1 MARPKNIVASV
12 EVPVE
17 EMGHGKKFE
26 SLRRRLGVAAGGE
39 KLGCSLYELP
49 PGKAAF
55 PFHAH
60 LANEEAVYV
69 LQGEG
74 VLRLGEAEHAIGAG
88 DYIMLRAGGE
98 PHQIVNR
105 SGAPLRYLAVSTMNY
120 PEVATYPESQKLGIY
135 ADPTRADRRHV
146 VGIYR
151 LSSAVDYW
159 EGEE

>member
-1 MARPKNIVASV
+1 MARPKNVVASA

-17 EMGHGKKFE
+17 ETVRGEKFQV
-26 SLRRRLGVAAGGE
+26 LRRRLGLAAGSE

-55 PFHAH
+55 PLHAH
-60 LANEEAVYV
+60 TSNEEAVYV
-69 LQGEG
+69 LRGEG
-74 VLRLGEAEHAIGAG
+74 VLRLGSDEHPIRAG
-88 DYIMLRAGGE
+88 DYLTFPVRGE

-105 SGAPLRYLAVSTMNY
+105 SGAPLQFLAFSTMIY
-120 PEVATYPESQKLGIY
+120 PEVATYPESRKLGVWGGPGR
-135 ADPTRADRRHV
+135 ADPRDFGV
-146 VGIYR
+146 YK